1 MLTIYGI
8 DKLKINTFVLGDKQ
22 NGPNEYWAVED
33 VSELE
38 DFYEIR
44 LKCKQC
50 SPVSA
55 ILGTNMVIVLSRER
69 CKVGEGVGG
78 YRLHCI
84 QPNQY
89 RNHLY
94 LSPDNMKAPGEFVKY
109 VLNLLNKN

>member
-8 DKLKINTFVLGDKQ
+8 DKIKINAFVLGDVQKEHECWAIQ
-22 NGPNEYWAVED
+22 NV
-33 VSELE
+33 LE
-38 DFYEIR
+38 WSTWYEIH

-50 SPVSA
+50 SPVSP